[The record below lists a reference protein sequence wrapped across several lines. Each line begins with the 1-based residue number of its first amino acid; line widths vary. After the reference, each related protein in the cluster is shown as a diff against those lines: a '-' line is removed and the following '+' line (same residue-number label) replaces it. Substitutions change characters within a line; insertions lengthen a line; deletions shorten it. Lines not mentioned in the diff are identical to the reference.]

1 MAEISDTEGNIFLQI
16 RIWMRNKTYMG
27 ILQLRI
33 FLLLLNILC
42 KALKKN
48 NNHTHTKNISF

>member
-16 RIWMRNKTYMG
+16 RIWMRRKTYMG
-27 ILQLRI
+27 ILQLRF

-42 KALKKN
+42 KALKK
-48 NNHTHTKNISF
+48 